1 MKKFILFIV
10 ILAINFL
17 IANVSLA
24 ANYYIKNY
32 DVEMDI
38 TEQKNINIT
47 ETIDVYFTS
56 PSHGIYRK
64 IPFKNQV
71 VRADDTTYTS
81 YADIDNVSVN
91 HQYTLQNQ
99 NNYLNIKIGSP
110 EHYVNGDVKYV
121 IKYTY
126 TPINDDSSNTYDEF
140 YFNIIGLEWDTTIEN
155 SSFYIN
161 MPFSFETNKIGLSV
175 GSYGTV
181 GFNKG
186 EAEVFSNGKTIE
198 GNIKRPLKPY
208 EGATIRVEL
217 PQDYFSVEKK
227 SDIGPI
233 GIIILL
239 TLIVFFIWL
248 QYGKD
253 DQVIPVV
260 NFYPPERKN
269 SAEISVEYKGFA
281 CDKAIVSL
289 IIYLAS
295 KGYIRID
302 DSTPHSYSLHKT
314 KEYDGTN
321 TIERGLIDAIFGGCD
336 YVLKEDLERSTTFYE
351 DCKTLKSKLNRIK
364 NHIYEKSAT
373 SWEKITIIIICL
385 IGIIL
390 TMLYVLNGHSLN
402 FFARST
408 DLVIL
413 PIIFLMVGAIAYTR
427 VANSHVVLKVAYV
440 LWSTGFIF
448 APLINAVKTLRSP
461 QEHIALAVV
470 SIICLIISIICFVNM
485 PKRSKGGNKCLGEI
499 LGFKKFLEV
508 AEKNRLRKLVQENP
522 SYCYDVLPFAY
533 VLGVS
538 EEWIKKFEGLM
549 LEPPSWYTGNFNYRR
564 FARIMNSIE
573 AASVPSTEN
582 GGIDVS
588 SSAMRGGGGFSGG
601 GFGGGGGGAW

>member
-47 ETIDVYFTS
+47 ETIDVFFTS

-126 TPINDDSSNTYDEF
+126 TPINDDSSNIYDEF
-140 YFNIIGLEWDTTIEN
+140 YFNIIGIEWDTTIEK

-161 MPFSFETNKIGLSV
+161 MPYSFETNKIGLSV

-208 EGATIRVEL
+208 EAVTIRVEL
-217 PQDYFSVEKK
+217 PQNYFSVEKK
-227 SDIGPI
+227 TDIGPI

-269 SAEISVEYKGFA
+269 SAEISVEYKGSA
-281 CDKAIVSL
+281 CNKAIVSL

-302 DSTPHSYSLHKT
+302 DSTPHSYSLHKI

-321 TIERGLIDAIFGGCD
+321 TIERGLMDALFGGYN

-351 DCKTLKSKLNRIK
+351 DCKKLKEKLDRIK
-364 NHIYEKSAT
+364 FSIFEKNAT
-373 SWEKITIIIICL
+373 SWEKITIITLCM
-385 IGIIL
+385 IGIIITL
-390 TMLYVLNGHSLN
+390 LFVLGGYSFDFIERNP
-402 FFARST
+402 
-408 DLVIL
+408 DIIIL
-413 PIIFLMVGAIAYTR
+413 PFIFLAFGSYAYSK
-427 VANSHVVLKVAYV
+427 VENANIVFRIIYV
-440 LWSTGFIF
+440 IWSTGFILS
-448 APLINAVKTLRSP
+448 PMINAIKILRSP
-461 QEHIALAVV
+461 QEHLALTITCFICIII
-470 SIICLIISIICFVNM
+470 STICLINM
-485 PKRSKGGNKCLGEI
+485 PKRSRGGNKCLGEI

-533 VLGVS
+533 VLGIS

-549 LEPPSWYTGNFNYRR
+549 LEPPSWYNGHFSHRK
-564 FARIMNSIE
+564 FARLMGSIE